1 MSPHSLKGG
10 NHSLGRPLHLGD
22 CVESAPVNSKS
33 NPEQNHPT
41 VPDTNKNG
49 ASCLNQKLD
58 LSQFFLWWWSI
69 AYTPMS
75 RQYKTGNKIHDLR
88 QEITALRSER
98 EEAKKQP
105 DVLLR
110 NLKIGWA
117 NFKLDEAIC
126 KLRRL
131 V

>member
-22 CVESAPVNSKS
+22 CVESATTNLNSD
-33 NPEQNHPT
+33 PEQNHPT

-88 QEITALRSER
+88 QEIAALRRER
-98 EEAKKQP
+98 AEANNEP
-105 DVLLR
+105 DILLR
-110 NLKIGWA
+110 NLKIRWA
-117 NFKLDEAIC
+117 NFKLDEAMS

-131 V
+131 I